1 MLIVLLLSLV
11 LFPKASSAE
20 ITKIVID
27 KREPFAN
34 GYEFPGTGAY
44 EKLVGKAYGE
54 IDPKNP
60 VNKVIINLDKAPR
73 NAQGRVEYDADFY
86 ILRPLDLTKGN
97 RKILFEVTNRGRK
110 FLMPRLHDAAETAPG
125 AANDPATLNDVG
137 NALAFRMGYTL
148 VWSGWDPDA
157 PRTNNGMVIRV
168 PVATVGDAPIIKTI
182 RDEFVF
188 GTRVPVTRLTAP
200 LSYEAATL
208 EQRQARLTVRRKE
221 ADTADEIPASGW
233 AYVDSHSIKL
243 LPEGAKFQPGLIY
256 DFSYPAKN
264 PTILGIGFAATRD
277 LVSFLRYAVRDS
289 VGSANP
295 IAVGKE
301 SPGIKTALAIGVSQS
316 GRYLRDHIQ
325 SGFNQDES
333 KRKVF
338 DGVLAH
344 TAGIGK
350 VFANFEFGQPNRT
363 NTQHEDHHFPEN
375 QFPFAHTKLTDPLT
389 GKSGAL
395 LRGDGFDPLVMEV
408 NTSTE
413 YWQKG
418 ASLLHTDPLG
428 TRDIAIPNSVRVYMI
443 AGTKHG
449 GQTGLNPTNG
459 NCLNPRNPHNPWPA
473 LRALLVALDK
483 WVTDGVE
490 PPASRVPTLGSGS
503 LVKPEQFGFPPIP
516 GVQAP
521 RATNHIELFGDWANP
536 QPLPRKAYTTLVA
549 KVDGDGNEVAGIRL
563 PGIAVPVATYTGWNF
578 YKSPYPEGELCDR
591 EGIYAAFA
599 RTKAERDAKGDPR
612 LSVEERYKDQVDYV
626 QQVSR
631 AARTLVD
638 ERFLLPEDA
647 DRIISESKKQP
658 LFGDGKVQ

>member
-1 MLIVLLLSLV
+1 MLV
-11 LFPKASSAE
+11 
-20 ITKIVID
+20 
-27 KREPFAN
+27 
-34 GYEFPGTGAY
+34 
-44 EKLVGKAYGE
+44 
-54 IDPKNP
+54 
-60 VNKVIINLDKAPR
+60 
-73 NAQGRVEYDADFY
+73 
-86 ILRPLDLTKGN
+86 
-97 RKILFEVTNRGRK
+97 
-110 FLMPRLHDAAETAPG
+110 
-125 AANDPATLNDVG
+125 
-137 NALAFRMGYTL
+137 
-148 VWSGWDPDA
+148 
-157 PRTNNGMVIRV
+157 RV
-168 PVATVGDAPIIKTI
+168 PVATVDGAPITKTI

-208 EQRQARLTVRRKE
+208 EQERARLTVRRKE
-221 ADTADEIPASGW
+221 ADTASEIPASGW
-233 AYVDSHSIKL
+233 AYVDSRSIKL

-264 PTILGIGFAATRD
+264 PKILGIGFAATRD
-277 LVSFLRYAVRDS
+277 IVSFLRYAVRDS
-289 VGSANP
+289 VGTANP

-301 SPGIKTALAIGVSQS
+301 SPGIQTALAIGVSQS
-316 GRYLRDHIQ
+316 GRYLRDHIE

-375 QFPFAHTKLTDPLT
+375 QFPFAHTRLTDPLT
-389 GKSGAL
+389 EKSGAL
-395 LRGDGFDPLVMEV
+395 LRGDGYDPLVMEV

-449 GQTGLNPTNG
+449 GQTGLTPTNG
-459 NCLNPRNPHNPWPA
+459 NCLYPRNPHNPWPA

-490 PPASRVPTLGSGS
+490 PPASRVPTLGSGT
-503 LVKPEQFGFPPIP
+503 LVKPEQLGFPSIP

-521 RATNHIELFGDWANP
+521 KAGNPIELYGEWANP
-536 QPLPRKAYTTLVA
+536 QHLPGKSYATLVT
-549 KVDGDGNEVAGIRL
+549 KVDADGNEVAGIRL
-563 PGIAVPVATYTGWNF
+563 PGIAAPLATHTGWNF

-591 EGIYAAFA
+591 EGIYVPFT

-612 LSVEERYKDQVDYV
+612 LSLEERYGNQDGYIKR
-626 QQVSR
+626 VSE
-631 AARTLVD
+631 AAQSLLK
-638 ERFLLPEDA
+638 ERLLLPEDA
-647 DRIISESKKQP
+647 EQMISEAKKQRIP
-658 LFGDGKVQ
+658 